1 MHSYSYPRPALT
13 ADIITLRFNRNA
25 LEILLIE
32 RDRDPFAGCYAL
44 PGGFIDEGES
54 PPQAA
59 KRELLEET
67 SVTASV
73 LHEVGTFGMPS
84 RDPRGWVVSVAFLAF
99 VPASTEPRAGDDARQ
114 ARWFPLDQLPELAF
128 DHTLIIERGQEALQ
142 RLTQTHTAPLTL
154 IPSPFRHRHAR
165 YLYSQIWGESIPPRQ
180 LKAWLRRVEALKR
193 VRPAQYIPTS
203 TLKKPWD
210 R

>member
-1 MHSYSYPRPALT
+1 MHSYPYPRPALT
-13 ADIITLRFNRNA
+13 ADIIALRFNKNT
-25 LEILLIE
+25 LEVLLIE
-32 RDRDPFAGCYAL
+32 RDRDPFSGSYAL

-67 SVTASV
+67 SMTANV
-73 LHEVGTFGMPS
+73 LHEVGTFGTPS

-99 VPASTEPRAGDDARQ
+99 VPASTETRAGDDARQ
-114 ARWFPLDQLPELAF
+114 TRWFPLDQLPELAF
-128 DHTLIIERGQEALQ
+128 DHALIIERGQETLQ

-154 IPSPFRHRHAR
+154 IPAPFRHRHAR
-165 YLYSQIWGESIPPRQ
+165 YLYSQIWGEPIPPRQ
-180 LKAWLRRVEALKR
+180 LKAWLRRVEALKK
-193 VRPAQYIPTS
+193 VSPAQYTPTS